1 MNGRRYLTV
10 TLFALLLAACASI
23 GNPDGGRYDE
33 TPPKVLVSY
42 PADKA
47 TNSDKKKISIAFD
60 EYIKLENASEKV
72 IVSPPQIE
80 APNIRADGKRVRID
94 LYDSL
99 QANTTYTID
108 FSDAIE
114 DNNEGNP
121 MGNYTYSFSTG
132 DEIDTMEVA
141 GTVLNAENLEPIK
154 GIMVGL
160 YPADTSF
167 NDTILRSTPFKRVS
181 RTNGSGKF
189 SIKGVKPGNYHVFA
203 LKDADGNFLFNQKS
217 EIIAFDTT
225 TYTTSQGPD
234 LRMDTV
240 WRDSTHW
247 DSIRAIP
254 FTHYYPDDI
263 VLRAF
268 QEEGQ
273 DQHMLKNER
282 LVPESF
288 TLYFTAPADSLPKIK
303 GLNFNDS
310 CLVAE
315 PTLHN
320 DTITYWVT
328 DTMFTY
334 HQDTLAMTITYLET
348 DTLGMLSPHTDT
360 LEMAPKTTYEKLKKE
375 KDKKIEDWEK
385 EREKKL
391 KKAKEPL
398 PYEENP
404 FLKTFLEITGKPAGS
419 LDPNQNVV
427 FTSNEPIASLD
438 TTMIHFYLKK
448 DSTLIPQPF
457 LFLPVEGSLRS
468 YTLYAEWETKQQ
480 YVFQVDSAAFL
491 SILGNGSKAI
501 KQEFRVRDEDE
512 FGSIFVHITS
522 KDSNVVV
529 QIMSKGDKPMRTLRA
544 DEKGRADFYYMKPGD
559 YYIRCF
565 IDNNQNDKWDTGNY
579 QEGKQ
584 PEEVFYFPKPLTV
597 KAKWDLAQDWNP
609 RLERLDKQKAM
620 EITKQKPDKEKTVKD
635 RNRKRDEEMRKAK
648 SGRSKNSNNRSSN
661 STNSN
666 RNSFR

>member
-189 SIKGVKPGNYHVFA
+189 SIKGVKPGKYHVFA

-438 TTMIHFYLKK
+438 TTMMHFYLKK
-448 DSTLIPQPF
+448 DSNLIPQPF

-648 SGRSKNSNNRSSN
+648 SGRSKNGNNRSSN

>member
-189 SIKGVKPGNYHVFA
+189 SIKGVKPGKYHVFA

-247 DSIRAIP
+247 DSIRATP

-438 TTMIHFYLKK
+438 TTMMHFYLKK
-448 DSTLIPQPF
+448 DSNLIPQPF

-565 IDNNQNDKWDTGNY
+565 IDSNQNDKWDTGNY

>member
-80 APNIRADGKRVRID
+80 TPNIRADGKRVRID

-189 SIKGVKPGNYHVFA
+189 SIKGVKPGKYHVFA

-273 DQHMLKNER
+273 DQHMLKKER

-315 PTLHN
+315 PTLLN

-438 TTMIHFYLKK
+438 TTMMHFYLKK

-512 FGSIFVHITS
+512 FGSISVPITS

>member
-189 SIKGVKPGNYHVFA
+189 SIKGVKPGKYHVFA

-315 PTLHN
+315 PTLLN

-438 TTMIHFYLKK
+438 TTMMPFYLKK
-448 DSTLIPQPF
+448 DSNLIPQPF

-648 SGRSKNSNNRSSN
+648 SGRSKNSNNRSSY

>member
-189 SIKGVKPGNYHVFA
+189 SIKGVKPGKYHVFA
-203 LKDADGNFLFNQKS
+203 LKDADGDFLFNQKS

-438 TTMIHFYLKK
+438 TTKMHFYLKK
-448 DSTLIPQPF
+448 DSNLIPQPF

>member
-10 TLFALLLAACASI
+10 TLFVLLLAACASI

-189 SIKGVKPGNYHVFA
+189 SIKGVKPGKYHVFA
-203 LKDADGNFLFNQKS
+203 LKDADGDFLFNQKS

-375 KDKKIEDWEK
+375 KDTKIEDWEK

-438 TTMIHFYLKK
+438 TTMMHFYLKK
-448 DSTLIPQPF
+448 DSNLIPQPF

>member
-189 SIKGVKPGNYHVFA
+189 SIKGVKPGKYHVFA

-303 GLNFNDS
+303 GINFNDS

-438 TTMIHFYLKK
+438 TTMMHFYLKK
-448 DSTLIPQPF
+448 DSNLIPQPF

>member
-189 SIKGVKPGNYHVFA
+189 SIKGVKPGKYHVFA

-438 TTMIHFYLKK
+438 TTKMHFYLKK
-448 DSTLIPQPF
+448 DSNLIPQPF

>member
-10 TLFALLLAACASI
+10 IFFALLLAACASI

-47 TNSDKKKISIAFD
+47 TNSNKKKISISFD

-80 APNIRADGKRVRID
+80 TPNIRADGKRVRID

-141 GTVLNAENLEPIK
+141 GTVLNAEDLEPIK

-167 NDTILRSTPFKRVS
+167 NDTILKSTPFKRVS

-189 SIKGVKPGNYHVFA
+189 SIKGVKPGKYHVFA
-203 LKDADGNFLFNQKS
+203 LKDADGDFIFNQKS

-225 TYTTSQGPD
+225 IYTTSQSPD

-254 FTHYYPDDI
+254 YTHYYPDDV

-273 DQHMLKNER
+273 DQHLLKNER
-282 LVPESF
+282 LVPEYF

-310 CLVAE
+310 CLIAE

-334 HQDTLAMTITYLET
+334 HQDTLAMTVTYLET
-348 DTLGMLSPHTDT
+348 DTLGLLSPRTDT
-360 LEMAPKTTYEKLKKE
+360 LEMAPKTSYEKLKKE

-427 FTSNEPIASLD
+427 FTSNEPIASID
-438 TTMIHFYLKK
+438 TTMMHFYMKK
-448 DSTLIPQPF
+448 DSNMIPQPF
-457 LFLPVEGSLRS
+457 LFLPIEGSLRA
-468 YTLYAEWETKQQ
+468 YTLYAEWEPKQQ

-501 KQEFRVRDEDE
+501 KQDFRIRDTDE

-544 DEKGRADFYYMKPGD
+544 DEKGRADFYFMKPGD

-565 IDNNQNDKWDTGNY
+565 IDSNQNDKWDTGNY
-579 QEGKQ
+579 LEGRQ
-584 PEEVFYFPKPLTV
+584 PEEVFYFPKPMTV
-597 KAKWDLAQDWNP
+597 KAKMDLAQDWNP
-609 RLERLDKQKAM
+609 RSIRLDNQKAL
-620 EITKQKPDKEKTVKD
+620 EITKQKPDKEKNVKD

-648 SGRSKNSNNRSSN
+648 SGKTKSNNNRSNN
-661 STNSN
+661 STNIS
-666 RNSFR
+666 RNSF

>member
-80 APNIRADGKRVRID
+80 TPNIRADGKRVRID

-189 SIKGVKPGNYHVFA
+189 SIKGVKPGKYHVFA

-438 TTMIHFYLKK
+438 TTMMHFYLKK
-448 DSTLIPQPF
+448 DSNLIPQPF

>member
-72 IVSPPQIE
+72 IVSHPQIE

-189 SIKGVKPGNYHVFA
+189 SIKGVKPGKYHVFA

-303 GLNFNDS
+303 GINFNDS

-438 TTMIHFYLKK
+438 TTMMHFYLKK
-448 DSTLIPQPF
+448 DSNLIPQPF

>member
-80 APNIRADGKRVRID
+80 TPNIRADGKRVRID

-438 TTMIHFYLKK
+438 TTKMHFYLKK
-448 DSTLIPQPF
+448 DSNLIPQPF

>member
-80 APNIRADGKRVRID
+80 TPNIRADGKRVRID

-189 SIKGVKPGNYHVFA
+189 SIKGVKPGKYHVFA
-203 LKDADGNFLFNQKS
+203 LKDADGDFLFNQKS

-438 TTMIHFYLKK
+438 TTMMHFYLKK
-448 DSTLIPQPF
+448 DSNLIPQPF

>member
-189 SIKGVKPGNYHVFA
+189 SIKGVKPGKYHVFA

-315 PTLHN
+315 PTLLN

-438 TTMIHFYLKK
+438 TTKMHFYLKK
-448 DSTLIPQPF
+448 DSNLIPQPF

-661 STNSN
+661 SINNN

>member
-438 TTMIHFYLKK
+438 TTKMHFYLKK
-448 DSTLIPQPF
+448 DSNLIPQPF

>member
-189 SIKGVKPGNYHVFA
+189 SIKGVKPGKYHVYA

-438 TTMIHFYLKK
+438 TTMMHFYLKK
-448 DSTLIPQPF
+448 DSNLIPQPF

>member
-189 SIKGVKPGNYHVFA
+189 SIKGVKPGKYHVFA

-438 TTMIHFYLKK
+438 TTMMHFYLKK
-448 DSTLIPQPF
+448 DSNLIPQPF

>member
-189 SIKGVKPGNYHVFA
+189 SIKGVKPGKYHVFA
-203 LKDADGNFLFNQKS
+203 LKDADGDFLFNQKS

-438 TTMIHFYLKK
+438 TTMMHFYLKK
-448 DSTLIPQPF
+448 DSNLIPQPF

-544 DEKGRADFYYMKPGD
+544 DEKGRAAFYYMKPGD

>member
-189 SIKGVKPGNYHVFA
+189 SIKGVKPGKYHVFA

-438 TTMIHFYLKK
+438 TTMMHFYLKK
-448 DSTLIPQPF
+448 DSNLIPQPF

-522 KDSNVVV
+522 IDSNVVV

-648 SGRSKNSNNRSSN
+648 SGRSKNRNNRSSN

>member
-80 APNIRADGKRVRID
+80 TPNIRADGKRVRID

-438 TTMIHFYLKK
+438 TTKMHFYLKK
-448 DSTLIPQPF
+448 DSNLIPQPF

-501 KQEFRVRDEDE
+501 KQEFRVRDEEE

>member
-189 SIKGVKPGNYHVFA
+189 SIKGVKPGKYHVFA

-315 PTLHN
+315 PTLLN

-438 TTMIHFYLKK
+438 TTKMHFYLKK
-448 DSTLIPQPF
+448 DSNLIPQPF